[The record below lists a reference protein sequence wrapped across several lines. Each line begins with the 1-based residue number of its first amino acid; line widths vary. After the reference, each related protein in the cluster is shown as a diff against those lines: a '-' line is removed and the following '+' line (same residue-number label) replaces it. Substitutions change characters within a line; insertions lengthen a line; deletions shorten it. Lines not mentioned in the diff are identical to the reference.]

1 MKLILLLV
9 ILLFCSTFAHEE
21 ACKTNEDCPK
31 HQFCT
36 NHNHC
41 HNKFQEFC
49 QNSLTCKLQFGKDTY
64 CSLKDGENYG
74 KCLRTVTSGGSCMSN
89 RECTSKEYCTGDLKK
104 KTVGKCV
111 PRPKDFCQNLTQC
124 DATKLQICKKETCN

>member
-64 CSLKDGENYG
+64 CSLKITENVSELSHLAEVACPTENVPA
-74 KCLRTVTSGGSCMSN
+74 KNTVP
-89 RECTSKEYCTGDLKK
+89 E
-104 KTVGKCV
+104 
-111 PRPKDFCQNLTQC
+111 
-124 DATKLQICKKETCN
+124 I